1 MKQTILTLPTVML
14 IFSLG
19 CQEEQKQTQ
28 KQTSTHYDKN
38 STTLITVYGKTDKR
52 LKLQFYVNYRSKY
65 NPNGKISPECQEA
78 SLHPITATQ
87 RGKLFHQSGA
97 VITNQDEY
105 NITFPIFNKLIQDK
119 CKSTPIG
126 LSVRITRL
134 HEKHGLYSEV
144 PIYTDTPIGAVEG
157 SRGAVVG
164 DRSFKVAYRAEALRK
179 TGKVSEPPKY
189 FRIRD
194 GARVACYTK
203 HYEKDGSS
211 KEHTTFRCELPYKG
225 NAEWRESIK
234 DDTIH
239 LDIIVDKNK
248 SYFYPA
254 FYKMEIGDKGHVE
267 PFQEETLN
275 IFDKM
280 KRWFNLKEN
289 RR

>member
-1 MKQTILTLPTVML
+1 MKQTILTLLTVML

-97 VITNQDEY
+97 VITNQEEY

-144 PIYTDTPIGAVEG
+144 PIYTDTPSSIGSGTKG
-157 SRGAVVG
+157 SMSGGG
-164 DRSFKVAYRAEALRK
+164 DMKAAYREESFRK

-203 HYEKDGSS
+203 HYEKDINMDESVD
-211 KEHTTFRCELPYKG
+211 FRCDLPYKG
-225 NAEWRESIK
+225 NAEWREIIK

-239 LDIIVDKNK
+239 LDIIVDENK
-248 SYFYPA
+248 SYFYPTS
-254 FYKMEIGDKGHVE
+254 YNIKHGDKGHVE
-267 PFQEETLN
+267 PFQEEKLN
-275 IFDKM
+275 IFDKI
-280 KRWFNLKEN
+280 KLWFKGA
-289 RR
+289 

>member
-1 MKQTILTLPTVML
+1 
-14 IFSLG
+14 
-19 CQEEQKQTQ
+19 
-28 KQTSTHYDKN
+28 
-38 STTLITVYGKTDKR
+38 
-52 LKLQFYVNYRSKY
+52 
-65 NPNGKISPECQEA
+65 
-78 SLHPITATQ
+78 
-87 RGKLFHQSGA
+87 
-97 VITNQDEY
+97 
-105 NITFPIFNKLIQDK
+105 LIQDR

-194 GARVACYTK
+194 GARVECYTE
-203 HYEKDGSS
+203 HYEKDNTS
-211 KEHTTFRCELPYKG
+211 KERISFRCELSYKG
-225 NAEWRESIK
+225 NATWREVIK

-239 LDIIVDKNK
+239 LDIIVDENK
-248 SYFYPA
+248 SYFYPTLR
-254 FYKMEIGDKGHVE
+254 KVRNGQKGHSE
-267 PFQEETLN
+267 PFQEEKLN

-280 KRWFNLKEN
+280 KLWLKGE
-289 RR
+289 

>member
-1 MKQTILTLPTVML
+1 MKQTILALLSVML

-52 LKLQFYVNYRSKY
+52 LRLDFYVNYRSKY

-97 VITNQDEY
+97 VITNQEEY
-105 NITFPIFNKLIQDK
+105 NITFPIFNKLIQDR

-144 PIYTDTPIGAVEG
+144 PIYTDTPLHTTEKSTG
-157 SRGAVVG
+157 SGNL
-164 DRSFKVAYRAEALRK
+164 KVAYRAEALRK
-179 TGKVSEPPKY
+179 TGHVSEPPKY

-194 GARVACYTK
+194 GARVACYTIRYGA
-203 HYEKDGSS
+203 HHVYRGET
-211 KEHTTFRCELPYKG
+211 KERLTFRCDLPYKG

-234 DDTIH
+234 NDTIH
-239 LDIIVDKNK
+239 LDIIVDENK
-248 SYFYPA
+248 TMFLQMHS
-254 FYKMEIGDKGHVE
+254 INHVTGKKE
-267 PFQEETLN
+267 PFQEEKLN
-275 IFDKM
+275 IFDKI
-280 KRWFNLKEN
+280 KLWLKGA
-289 RR
+289 